1 MEKEGEAIITE
12 IVPGKP
18 AYLTAIEEIEV
29 NPTFGGIYIHTTNG
43 GRNYLIFDVS
53 TKDSKGNWNVE
64 HTEYTSVKTSALHSE
79 GSLPNHMILKSVSAI
94 YMITSQ
100 RNT

>member
-43 GRNYLIFDVS
+43 GRNYLILMYLQKIQKVI
-53 TKDSKGNWNVE
+53 G
-64 HTEYTSVKTSALHSE
+64 
-79 GSLPNHMILKSVSAI
+79 I
-94 YMITSQ
+94 
-100 RNT
+100 